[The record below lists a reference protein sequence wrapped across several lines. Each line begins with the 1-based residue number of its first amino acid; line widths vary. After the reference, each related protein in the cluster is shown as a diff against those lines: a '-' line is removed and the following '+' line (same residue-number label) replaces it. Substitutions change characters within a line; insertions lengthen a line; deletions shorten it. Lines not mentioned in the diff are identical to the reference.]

1 MEVGEKVV
9 DPFRKK
15 VFSVFRGEFAHSIDP
30 KGRLIIP
37 AKFREELGENFVV
50 TKEIGGCLSIYS
62 EDEWKAFEEKLI
74 ALPRAKANVKRFY
87 TASAVDT
94 GLDKQGRVLLS
105 SALKT
110 YAGLEKDVVVVG
122 VLERVEIWDK
132 IKWEENNAI
141 TEENIQIDVDE
152 LGF

>member
-1 MEVGEKVV
+1 M
-9 DPFRKK
+9 
-15 VFSVFRGEFAHSIDP
+15 FRGEFSHSIDP

-62 EDEWKAFEEKLI
+62 EEQWNAFEEKLI
-74 ALPRAKANVKRFY
+74 ALPRSKVNVKRFY

-105 SALKT
+105 TALKN
-110 YAGLEKDVVVVG
+110 YAGLEKDVVVIG

-132 IKWEENNAI
+132 TKWEENNTI
-141 TEENIQIDVDE
+141 TEENIQIDMDE